1 LVNWPLTVSH
11 LMLTIPILPCLPP
24 FIFLR
29 QASRYTNRFV
39 HPLLLLYTYLLG
51 KRFQADRL
59 MPKNTLTIYCHC
71 AYYQLVAEQIKSGV
85 LNAIKDTSPDFEAV
99 ADLCKMCADRDT
111 ALKLWAKTKSLK
123 IVACYPR
130 AVRWLFHAAGAPL
143 PKKGVEFFNMRVD
156 NTEKIIS
163 SLANNQTVGSSSRSA
178 QLEKTGDWIP
188 WFPVIDYDRCK
199 NCKQCLNFCLFG
211 VYKLSE
217 NGKVE
222 VSNPANCKTNC
233 PACARLCPQ
242 SAIIFPKYTGSP
254 INGDEV
260 DESTSG
266 RLSEEKTKVDLTGLL
281 SGDIYE
287 TIRRRSKTLAT
298 PQDNSSEETTRQ
310 HT

>member
-1 LVNWPLTVSH
+1 
-11 LMLTIPILPCLPP
+11 
-24 FIFLR
+24 
-29 QASRYTNRFV
+29 
-39 HPLLLLYTYLLG
+39 
-51 KRFQADRL
+51 

-71 AYYQLVAEQIKSGV
+71 AYYQLVAEQIKSRV
-85 LNAIKDTSPDFEAV
+85 LNAIKDTNPDFEAV

-156 NTEKIIS
+156 NAEKIIS
-163 SLANNQTVGSSSRSA
+163 SLANNQTVGSSSRIA

-211 VYKLSE
+211 VYKLSAE
-217 NGKVE
+217 DKIE
-222 VSNPANCKTNC
+222 VQNPANCKTNC

-260 DESTSG
+260 DESASG
-266 RLSEEKTKVDLTGLL
+266 RLSEEKIKVDLTGLL

-287 TIRRRSKTLAT
+287 TIRQRSKTIAT
-298 PQDNSSEETTRQ
+298 TQAKSNEDTDRQ
-310 HT
+310 RT